1 MLSFAENFRPM
12 KNFIYLLSCVLV
24 LCRCGIDYGD
34 TTGRPLPRLDY
45 STEDE
50 PSVETDTTIFVSA
63 IIMNDDYDWRRDT
76 AKRTCGCELVLLK
89 DKEKILSLEVSE
101 DNFISPDPDM
111 HHIIDG
117 HLYTDFSTKCETIIK
132 CDGSIILRYPGRE
145 YLCGLLLKDGH
156 LYTLG
161 QNRDSDGF
169 SLRKDGEAIYMKSS
183 GTLSGSFS
191 GTSYGSGGGLFIMDS
206 DICFVYTQRIAGKPR
221 RYMVKGVDETELAT
235 PYDEGELGYI
245 MVSDAGRY
253 YTYDPAR
260 SNIPVPFEVTI
271 FDRKYYFFSTECG
284 YLSGD
289 TLFLVLTPLER
300 GFPCMMLINETLEEI
315 DIGNGFLTGVSV
327 SVCPADGS

>member
-1 MLSFAENFRPM
+1 M

-145 YLCGLLLKDGH
+145 YLCGLLLKDGFIYTGTESGLRRVLSKKRRRSH
-156 LYTLG
+156 LYEILRNTVRIFFRDVIRLRRRTVHNG
-161 QNRDSDGF
+161 QRHMLCIYAEDC
-169 SLRKDGEAIYMKSS
+169 RQTPEIYGE
-183 GTLSGSFS
+183 
-191 GTSYGSGGGLFIMDS
+191 
-206 DICFVYTQRIAGKPR
+206 R
-221 RYMVKGVDETELAT
+221 
-235 PYDEGELGYI
+235 
-245 MVSDAGRY
+245 
-253 YTYDPAR
+253 
-260 SNIPVPFEVTI
+260 
-271 FDRKYYFFSTECG
+271 CG
-284 YLSGD
+284 
-289 TLFLVLTPLER
+289 
-300 GFPCMMLINETLEEI
+300 
-315 DIGNGFLTGVSV
+315 
-327 SVCPADGS
+327 